1 MEDRMNQRDKKM
13 LRLAELAG
21 LHNSLWTEITFNQQV
36 IVVGFQKDQKN
47 GLFEWDR
54 TDTNIKEELKKN

>member
-1 MEDRMNQRDKKM
+1 MEDRMNQRDKKL

-54 TDTNIKEELKKN
+54 TDANIKKN

>member
-1 MEDRMNQRDKKM
+1 MNQRDKKM

-21 LHNSLWTEITFNQQV
+21 LHNSLWTEITFNQQGIV
-36 IVVGFQKDQKN
+36 IGLQKDQKN

>member
-1 MEDRMNQRDKKM
+1 MTDKKL

-21 LHNSLWTEITFNQQV
+21 YHNSLWTEITFNQQGIV
-36 IVVGFQKDQKN
+36 IGFQKDQKN

-54 TDTNIKEELKKN
+54 TDTNIKKN

>member
-1 MEDRMNQRDKKM
+1 MTDKKL

-54 TDTNIKEELKKN
+54 TDTNIKAELEK

>member
-21 LHNSLWTEITFNQQV
+21 LHNSLWTEITFNQQGIV
-36 IVVGFQKDQKN
+36 IGFQKDQKN

-54 TDTNIKEELKKN
+54 TDANIKEELKKN